1 MTINYENLTKAE
13 SLIIDWQYNRGK
25 LGSFQESLVN
35 ALSIAD
41 SSNLNRLK
49 KGFPEE
55 AEAMHNFHHKSGYF
69 AALEVKA
76 GLLAPD
82 WEDQYKARQLKIKV
96 EADRKSVV

>member
-41 SSNLNRLK
+41 SANLNRLK
-49 KGFPEE
+49 KGFPRGGDRILK
-55 AEAMHNFHHKSGYF
+55 NPP
-69 AALEVKA
+69 
-76 GLLAPD
+76 LLPTQTA
-82 WEDQYKARQLKIKV
+82 
-96 EADRKSVV
+96 S